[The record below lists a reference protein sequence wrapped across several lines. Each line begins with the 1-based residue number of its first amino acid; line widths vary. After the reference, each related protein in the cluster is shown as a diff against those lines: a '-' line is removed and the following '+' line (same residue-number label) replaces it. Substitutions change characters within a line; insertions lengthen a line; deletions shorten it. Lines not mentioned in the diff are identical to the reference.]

1 MTSRYRVPNAVH
13 LWQMAK
19 PSTSLESDEA
29 LSESWLSGTCK
40 VLGLDAREFRSNLD
54 LAFRVQQ
61 GLPTESVE
69 SLLAHG
75 IPEAE
80 LFRAVISRRT
90 FHRRKNEDQTLT
102 AEESDR
108 TERFARTLALA
119 ILVLGD
125 QERAV
130 RWLMRD
136 KKSLEGQTPLTMLAS
151 GGGTRAVEELLLQGY
166 FGLVA

>member
-1 MTSRYRVPNAVH
+1 
-13 LWQMAK
+13 MAET
-19 PSTSLESDEA
+19 PLSHESGDG
-29 LSESWLSGTCK
+29 LSEAWLSGTCK
-40 VLGLDAREFRSNLD
+40 VLGLDPPEFGSNLD
-54 LAFRVQQ
+54 LAFRVQR
-61 GLPTESVE
+61 GLRTESVE

-80 LFRAVISRRT
+80 LFRSIISRRT
-90 FHRRKNEDQTLT
+90 FRRRKIEDRKLT

-130 RWLMRD
+130 RWLMRN
-136 KKSLEGQTPLTMLAS
+136 KRSLNGQTPLTMLAS